1 MLESEVREIAGNL
14 RDFITKQTV
23 KKEKINEIESKV
35 NIIYDQFVQNNE
47 VPYYLTQDSANISNY
62 IRKGEIDTNLTVK
75 SLSGGGEEGGV
86 TLLPS
91 LNNKI
96 ISGIKTL
103 SPMRQI
109 ATVEN
114 ISTRSLDM
122 IIEDGNFVSGWVG
135 ETVARRD
142 SDTPK
147 LIKKTIQTHEIY
159 AQPKATQALIDDSA
173 IDIEN
178 WLVDRLVDS
187 FVKLENEAFVLGDGE
202 GKPKGFITDDKIEKV
217 NIGNAISPEGLLK
230 LINILDPAYLA
241 NARFVM
247 NRSTL
252 SAIQS
257 LKDKNERFIWQ
268 QSLSD
273 PLEQSIF
280 GIPVVI
286 CSHMPDIG
294 ANKLAIALGDFKST
308 YKIVDRSGVNLTRD
322 PYTDKPYIR
331 FYAVKRVGADV
342 VNPLACK
349 LAKFVA

>member
-14 RDFITKQTV
+14 RNFITKQAV
-23 KKEKINEIESKV
+23 NKEKINEIESKV
-35 NIIYDQFVQNNE
+35 NIIYDQFIQNNE
-47 VPYYLTQDSANISNY
+47 TPYYLNQDAANISNY
-62 IRKGEIDTNLTVK
+62 IRKGEIDAHLTVK
-75 SLSGGGEEGGV
+75 SLSGVGDEGGV

-91 LNNKI
+91 LHNKI
-96 ISGIKTL
+96 IFGIKTL

-122 IIEDGNFVSGWVG
+122 IIEDGHFTSGWVG
-135 ETVARRD
+135 ETVERRD

-159 AQPKATQALIDDSA
+159 AQPKATQSLIDDSE
-173 IDIEN
+173 IDVEN

-187 FVKLENEAFVLGDGE
+187 FAKLENEAFIVGDGQ
-202 GKPKGFITDDKIEKV
+202 GKPKGLITDEKIEKV
-217 NIGNAISPEGLLK
+217 NVGNTISPDGLLK
-230 LINILDPAYLA
+230 LINILDASYLA
-241 NARFVM
+241 NAKFIM

-308 YKIVDRSGVNLTRD
+308 YKIVDRSGVSLTRD
-322 PYTDKPYIR
+322 PYTDKPYVR